1 MTDRRHSVALTGAG
15 RGMTSLQRR
24 ASVLV
29 AMGEFIDGYDLLVMG
44 TAIIYLRPQFH
55 LSPEA
60 TGLLGGA
67 AFLGSIVGLLVFG
80 DLTDRLGRRSI
91 FVANLLFFVVFSI
104 ASAFITNATELFVAR
119 FLVGVG
125 VGMDIPT
132 STAYLA
138 EISPAHRRGAVIGG
152 LTQLTWVLGAACS
165 TLIALPLGM
174 IFGAEA
180 WRWMFGLAALPAF
193 LILLGRRLL
202 PESPRWLFNHGRDEE
217 ARAALAAFGMD
228 EPVRQAPRRGTW
240 GELFV
245 TPYAARTFWCSALF
259 FLNCLSGT
267 VATIGTP
274 FVLRYVGGL
283 SVNAT
288 VIFTSLVWCASIA
301 GTVSCFYLADRIG
314 RRRLAY
320 LSCISGGVL
329 ALCISAFATTSP
341 VLLVISFMLFSY
353 SGWLG
358 MAGLCWVWSSE
369 LFPTHLRGR
378 SQGFCNSLCR
388 LAICITIFLVP
399 VAQAGF
405 GFANLVMFFAV
416 GKFLM
421 ALIVWRQPMF
431 DTENLALDVS
441 AGEGAQV

>member
-1 MTDRRHSVALTGAG
+1 MRSNDPPHGGERMTT
-15 RGMTSLQRR
+15 LQRR

-60 TGLLGGA
+60 VGLLGGA
-67 AFLGSIVGLLVFG
+67 AFFGSIFGLLVFG

-104 ASAFITNATELFVAR
+104 ASAFITNTTELFITR

-138 EISPAHRRGAVIGG
+138 EISPSHRRGAVIGG
-152 LTQLTWVLGAACS
+152 LTQFTWVLGALTS
-165 TLIALPLGM
+165 TLVALPLGW
-174 IFGAEA
+174 FLGADA

-193 LILLGRRLL
+193 LVLLGRRML
-202 PESPRWLFNHGRDEE
+202 PESPRWLLNHGRPEE
-217 ARAALAAFGMD
+217 AQAALAAFGMQA
-228 EPVRQAPRRGTW
+228 PVRVGVRRGTW

-245 TPYAARTFWCSALF
+245 APYATRSFWCCVLF

-288 VIFTSLVWCASIA
+288 VIFSAFVWCASIA
-301 GTVSCFYLADRIG
+301 GTLSCIQLIDRIG

-320 LSCISGGVL
+320 ISSIAGGVL
-329 ALCISAFATTSP
+329 ALCIAFFATTNP

-358 MAGLCWVWSSE
+358 LAGLCWVWSSE

-378 SQGFCNSLCR
+378 SQGLCNSLCR

-405 GFANLVMFFAV
+405 GFAKLIVFFAAC
-416 GKFLM
+416 KFLI
-421 ALIVWRQPMF
+421 ALVVWRQPMF
-431 DTENLALDVS
+431 ATENLHIDEVS
-441 AGEGAQV
+441 GETAPT

>member
-1 MTDRRHSVALTGAG
+1 
-15 RGMTSLQRR
+15 MTSLQRR
-24 ASVLV
+24 ASLLV

-67 AFLGSIVGLLVFG
+67 AFLGSIFGLLVFG

-91 FVANLLFFVVFSI
+91 FVANLLFFVVFSV
-104 ASAFITNATELFVAR
+104 ASAFITNTTELFIAR
-119 FLVGVG
+119 VLVGVG

-152 LTQLTWVLGAACS
+152 LTQFTWVLGALCS

-174 IFGAEA
+174 IFGDQA

-193 LILLGRRLL
+193 LVLLGRRLL
-202 PESPRWLFNHGRDEE
+202 PESPRWLFNNGRDEE
-217 ARAALAAFGMD
+217 ARAALAAFGMA
-228 EPVRQAPRRGTW
+228 EQVRVAPRHGSW

-245 TPYAARTFWCSALF
+245 APYAGRTFWCSVLF

-288 VIFTSLVWCASIA
+288 VIFTTLVWCAGIA
-301 GTVSCFYLADRIG
+301 GTVSCYYLIDRLG

-320 LSCISGGVL
+320 VSCIGGGVL
-329 ALCISAFATTSP
+329 ALCIAQFATTNP
-341 VLLVISFMLFSY
+341 VLLVISFMLFAY

-405 GFANLVMFFAV
+405 GFANLVVFFAAA
-416 GKFLM
+416 KFLM
-421 ALIVWRQPMF
+421 ALIIWRQPMF
-431 DTENLALDVS
+431 ATENVALDVV
-441 AGEGAQV
+441 AQEGSQA